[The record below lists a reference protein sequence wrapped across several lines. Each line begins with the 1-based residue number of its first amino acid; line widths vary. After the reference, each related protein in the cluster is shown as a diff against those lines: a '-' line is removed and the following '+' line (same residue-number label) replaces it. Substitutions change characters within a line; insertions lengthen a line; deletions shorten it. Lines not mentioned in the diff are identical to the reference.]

1 MNKLLKVFQLKVS
14 LRGSSPLI
22 WRRVQLF
29 EDILLV
35 YLHRVVQIV
44 MGWDDSH
51 LHEFHIAGE
60 EYGVPNRE
68 FDFDGSV
75 LDERKVSLGELVS
88 RVRTKFQY
96 IYDFG
101 DNWTH
106 DVVLERILPAD
117 PEVKCPVC
125 LAGERNGPPEDVGGI
140 WGYADFLE
148 ALADPEHERHEEQ
161 LEWSGPFEPDKVSLG
176 EGNVKLRRTFR
187 VRKTA
192 AKR

>member
-22 WRRVQLF
+22 WRRVQVF
-29 EDILLV
+29 EDIPLV

-161 LEWSGPFEPDKVSLG
+161 LKWSGPFEPDKFSL
-176 EGNVKLRRTFR
+176 EEVNVKLRRTFR